1 MEKDELYKACLL
13 QCLAK
18 QCATFKE
25 IDKLHPLSQ
34 DAETCINEAMVLA
47 SGNNQHQAIS
57 IEKRALLSIF
67 NTIGTGTKELYTIP
81 SGELVISKHS
91 FATKDKYQHNHQPT
105 LEKLKSEIVKLEGM
119 SPKAYGETL
128 LTLLYKYT
136 SQIPSGI
143 AELDDVSLYDYIK
156 TTAAIALSLYDA
168 DNQVENPFLL
178 LGADFSGIQQY
189 IYTIVPK
196 RAAKS
201 LKGRSFYLR
210 LLSDTIVRYLL
221 KKLVLY
227 QANII
232 YNSGGCFYLLLP
244 NSKESRTIIAEAIK
258 TIEKAL
264 FKEIG
269 TSLYVAI
276 DYVELSR
283 NALLGAKGD
292 SLPTVW
298 KELFLKRDKKKSHK
312 FSSLLS
318 DNYELFFDTN
328 NKTEVAKK
336 DSITGEEFLPGE
348 RAIINKS
355 DKGNDLIL
363 RPITSLQIEIGNK
376 LRNTDTIIITEDAAI
391 KTNNKHIA
399 AEPLGLGFT
408 YHFIDSKQELPQLYS
423 QIHSLGE
430 RATIV
435 TLNDT
440 NAVSDI
446 FGIYNSVSNILKIE
460 YYGGNEVYIKTKTY
474 EEMSEGDNL
483 NRMGVLRMDVDN
495 LGTIFQSGIPEE
507 KASMARYAT
516 LSRSFD
522 YFFSGYLNTLWYN
535 NSPEMTQIIYSGG
548 DDLFIIGRWD
558 AAIEIAEKIRN
569 DFKEYTCQNSCFSL
583 SGGVAIVPAKFPIM
597 ATAEESADEES
608 RAKEHACGSYTKDSI
623 SFMSTPLNWDKEYKY
638 VKLLKEQI
646 LNVLQSKEMPKSFIQ
661 KILLH
666 NANADIKNHKIRNI
680 KTYWMI
686 AYDMKRMAE
695 RLGKKADNRLT
706 SLVNNFKKDCCNG
719 AYPTLNGNIIET
731 EYHPLELWAV
741 AARWAELEDRTNENN
756 KN

>member
-13 QCLAK
+13 RCLAK
-18 QCATFKE
+18 QCAAFEE
-25 IDKLHPLSQ
+25 IDKLHPLSR
-34 DAETCINEAMVLA
+34 DAETCINEAMTLA
-47 SGNNQHQAIS
+47 SGNNQHQAVS
-57 IEKRALLSIF
+57 IENRALLSIF
-67 NTIGTGTKELYTIP
+67 NTVGKGTKELYTIP
-81 SGELVISKHS
+81 SGELVLSKKS
-91 FATKDKYQHNHQPT
+91 FATKDKCQYNHQPA

-136 SQIPSGI
+136 SQIPTGI

-156 TTAAIALSLYDA
+156 TTAAIALSLHDA
-168 DNQVENPFLL
+168 DNEVENPFLL

-221 KKLVLY
+221 KKSGLY

-244 NSKESRTIIAEAIK
+244 NSKESRAVIAEAIK

-264 FKEIG
+264 FREIG
-269 TSLYVAI
+269 VSLYVAI

-283 NALLGAKGD
+283 NALLGAKEY

-298 KELFLKRDKKKSHK
+298 KKLFLERDKKKSHK
-312 FSSLLS
+312 FSALIS

-328 NKTEVAKK
+328 NKIEVAKK
-336 DSITGEEFLPGE
+336 DSITGEDFLPGE
-348 RAIINKS
+348 RATIENS
-355 DKGNDLIL
+355 DNLIL
-363 RPITSLQIEIGNK
+363 RPITSLQIKIGEK
-376 LRNTDTIIITEDAAI
+376 LRSTDTIVITEDVAI
-391 KTNNKHIA
+391 ETNKKHIS

-408 YHFIDSKQELPQLYS
+408 YYFIDSKQELPQLYS
-423 QIHSLGE
+423 QINSLGE

-435 TLNDT
+435 TLNNT
-440 NAVSDI
+440 NAVSEI

-474 EEMSEGDNL
+474 EEMSEGENL

-495 LGTIFQSGIPEE
+495 LGTIFQSGIPVE

-535 NSPEMTQIIYSGG
+535 SSPEMTQIIYSGG

-569 DFKEYTCQNSCFSL
+569 DFREYTCQNSSFSL

-597 ATAEESADEES
+597 AAAEESASEES
-608 RAKEHACGSYTKDSI
+608 RAKEHVCGSYTKDSI

-661 KILLH
+661 KILQH
-666 NANADIKNHKIRNI
+666 NANADIKNHTIRNI

-695 RLGKKADNRLT
+695 RLGKNADNRLT
-706 SLVNNFKKDCCNG
+706 SLVENFKKDCCNG
-719 AYPTLNGNIIET
+719 TYPTLNDIIVET